1 MLVGICGQLLD
12 ARQDLCQNGINLVI
26 LTKVITELWKEKRRK
41 EERWRRK
48 KGERRG
54 RKEGDGEW
62 RKTREAEGGK
72 EEEMGKGKGGNKKE
86 LNTQVRLASSRGILT
101 HSHTNT
107 LSSPYL

>member
-12 ARQDLCQNGINLVI
+12 AGQDLRQNGINLVI

-41 EERWRRK
+41 KEKRWWRKKGRDGEGKKGMENGGRGEKQKEGRRK
-48 KGERRG
+48 KWGKEREGTRR
-54 RKEGDGEW
+54 RKEE
-62 RKTREAEGGK
+62 
-72 EEEMGKGKGGNKKE
+72 
-86 LNTQVRLASSRGILT
+86 VRLASSRGILT